1 MSVAAVNRSAM
12 NNAITEQIT
21 SDTLYH
27 ELEKGVISVK
37 KGNVY
42 TIDEAW
48 EEIDKT

>member
-1 MSVAAVNRSAM
+1 MSVAATNRSV
-12 NNAITEQIT
+12 NNNVKTEQIAC
-21 SDTLYH
+21 DTLYH

-48 EEIDKT
+48 EEIDKS